1 MDNFA
6 KLGLKVTQTEGGDEN
21 KNVENAGGRK
31 LGDDNAKIGLVDE
44 RADDDSNGDKQK
56 IAELKGKI
64 FQDFKALFTT
74 NNEIKNF
81 EYDVAFKE
89 NMEIFQ
95 QKGRR
100 IPIHLQN
107 AVEIELKRLQIE
119 GHLEK
124 LEEIGENVCV
134 SPAVVAQKSDG
145 SIKIALDAEKL
156 NKRIVKKKCKC
167 QVLTI

>member
-1 MDNFA
+1 M
-6 KLGLKVTQTEGGDEN
+6 EN
-21 KNVENAGGRK
+21 TGGRK
-31 LGDDNAKIGLVDE
+31 FGDDNAKIGLVDE

-64 FQDFKALFTT
+64 YRDFTT

-81 EYDVAFKE
+81 EYDVEFKE
-89 NMEIFQ
+89 NMQIFQ

-107 AVEIELKRLQIE
+107 AVEIALKRLQNN

-124 LEEIGENVCV
+124 LEELGVNVCV

-145 SIKIALDAEKL
+145 SIKIALDAKEL
-156 NKRIVKKKCKC
+156 NKRIVRKKCKC